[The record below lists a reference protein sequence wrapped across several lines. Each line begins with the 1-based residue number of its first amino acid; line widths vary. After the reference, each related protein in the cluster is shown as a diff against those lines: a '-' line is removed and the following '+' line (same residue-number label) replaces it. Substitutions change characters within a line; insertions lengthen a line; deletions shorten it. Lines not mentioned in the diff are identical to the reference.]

1 MEKSNTC
8 FFTGHRILPADFTT
22 NRLKK
27 GIEYLINQGV
37 EIFITGGAIG
47 FDTVCAQ
54 AVLEAKKKHPNIQL
68 HIYVPCR
75 NQDLKW
81 NITQKITYQSI
92 LKKADHVDFN
102 DRDYYDGCMLER
114 NKKMANASASCIA
127 YYNGSRSGTGS
138 AVNYAK
144 KQGVTV
150 YNIYD
155 KE

>member
-114 NKKMANASASCIA
+114 NKKMANASAYCIA

>member
-1 MEKSNTC
+1 M
-8 FFTGHRILPADFTT
+8 
-22 NRLKK
+22 
-27 GIEYLINQGV
+27 
-37 EIFITGGAIG
+37 
-47 FDTVCAQ
+47 
-54 AVLEAKKKHPNIQL
+54 
-68 HIYVPCR
+68 
-75 NQDLKW
+75 
-81 NITQKITYQSI
+81 TQKITYKSI

-114 NKKMANASASCIA
+114 NKKMADASAYCIA

-144 KQGVTV
+144 RQGITV